1 MIGVHFR
8 IGYRAVNHMAAIAGR
23 PIRAVRRGSANRV
36 VGHVVGHERGLAVL
50 AITLGA
56 LLCAPCAG
64 RAAPANAMVLGDSQG
79 AGVQLASGLKGFAH
93 NSVHIR
99 GGKAIEQINST
110 PNGAT
115 AFLVLGSNDAEFNI
129 KGLDKSID
137 DIVRAAEA
145 RNITL
150 VWIGPPCVRKA
161 WNERSRELD
170 TMLAQRFAQGPVKY
184 VSMWDDT
191 VCSFVFH
198 EPDGVHLT
206 MKGYEYIW
214 KKASAVAG
222 FTLASAETVVVAP
235 PVTASVHAPAE
246 KAVQRSAH
254 LHKPHRRHA
263 RYVAAARPAQP
274 FWFDRQHGGN

>member
-1 MIGVHFR
+1 MLFR
-8 IGYRAVNHMAAIAGR
+8 LGYRAVNHIAAIAGSNV
-23 PIRAVRRGSANRV
+23 RAGLRGPPKRIM
-36 VGHVVGHERGLAVL
+36 GHGRGLAAQL
-50 AITLGA
+50 AVFAVTLGA
-56 LLCAPCAG
+56 SLCAPTG
-64 RAAPANAMVLGDSQG
+64 SRAAPTNAMVLGDSQG

-99 GGKAIEQINST
+99 GAKAIEQINAT

-115 AFLVLGSNDAEFNI
+115 AFLVLGSNDAEFSI

-137 DIVRAAEA
+137 DIVHAAEA

-170 TMLAQRFAQGPVKY
+170 AMLAQRFAQGPVKY

-191 VCSFVFH
+191 ICSFVFH

-206 MKGYEYIW
+206 VKGYEYIW

-222 FTLASAETVVVAP
+222 FTLASAESTPIA
-235 PVTASVHAPAE
+235 TANVPLQAE
-246 KAVQRSAH
+246 KAIEKAMQRTAH
-254 LHKPHRRHA
+254 AHRAHRRHVH
-263 RYVAAARPAQP
+263 RLVAAARPVRP
-274 FWFDRQHGGN
+274 LWSDHQHGGN